1 MAPEAVP
8 AALRSPQRCYETVA
22 YPFVLLHSKNRIGG
36 ARHPLTLAQACCCA
50 LIECARLRAGARH
63 AAICAAPTCLW
74 RVFGAWWAGCSVAPA
89 PRSLTAHTLTI
100 RPEQARRSCEAAGA
114 QEPPSRP
121 PSPRNSP
128 ARPRRRLGGPAACP
142 RGLRAPGAGGRGL
155 LRLEAAPTHISAR
168 SSSGPAPHLE
178 GTAPAGPHRCPGA
191 VVGAPPGPDGRAA
204 PAEGAP
210 RRRAGQ
216 EGEQPGLRAADLHA
230 RQRHPAAAT
239 EEDEPRRGGGGC
251 RARPAGVLPAGHAR
265 TRGAYPRRPSGT
277 HGAAAA
283 QTSLAGAVSEAAL
296 WAAPLR
302 FFAQTAAKGYSQE
315 ASDTALEPS

>member
-1 MAPEAVP
+1 MQNKY
-8 AALRSPQRCYETVA
+8 S
-22 YPFVLLHSKNRIGG
+22 I
-36 ARHPLTLAQACCCA
+36 
-50 LIECARLRAGARH
+50 
-63 AAICAAPTCLW
+63 
-74 RVFGAWWAGCSVAPA
+74 
-89 PRSLTAHTLTI
+89 
-100 RPEQARRSCEAAGA
+100 
-114 QEPPSRP
+114 
-121 PSPRNSP
+121 
-128 ARPRRRLGGPAACP
+128 LGM
-142 RGLRAPGAGGRGL
+142 
-155 LRLEAAPTHISAR
+155 
-168 SSSGPAPHLE
+168 
-178 GTAPAGPHRCPGA
+178 APAGPHRCPGA

-315 ASDTALEPS
+315 ASGTALEPS

>member
-1 MAPEAVP
+1 MRKSHRAD
-8 AALRSPQRCYETVA
+8 RRHRETR
-22 YPFVLLHSKNRIGG
+22 PLDREGG
-36 ARHPLTLAQACCCA
+36 SAGRRHPPAG
-50 LIECARLRAGARH
+50 CARR
-63 AAICAAPTCLW
+63 
-74 RVFGAWWAGCSVAPA
+74 APA
-89 PRSLTAHTLTI
+89 EELSRACK
-100 RPEQARRSCEAAGA
+100 Q
-114 QEPPSRP
+114 RP
-121 PSPRNSP
+121 PAS
-128 ARPRRRLGGPAACP
+128 A
-142 RGLRAPGAGGRGL
+142 
-155 LRLEAAPTHISAR
+155 AR

-178 GTAPAGPHRCPGA
+178 GMAPAGPHRCPGA

-283 QTSLAGAVSEAAL
+283 QTSLAGAVFEAAL

-315 ASDTALEPS
+315 ASGTALEPS

>member
-1 MAPEAVP
+1 MRKSHRAD
-8 AALRSPQRCYETVA
+8 RRHRETR
-22 YPFVLLHSKNRIGG
+22 PLDREGG
-36 ARHPLTLAQACCCA
+36 SAGRRHPPAG
-50 LIECARLRAGARH
+50 CARR
-63 AAICAAPTCLW
+63 
-74 RVFGAWWAGCSVAPA
+74 APA
-89 PRSLTAHTLTI
+89 EELSRACK
-100 RPEQARRSCEAAGA
+100 Q
-114 QEPPSRP
+114 RP
-121 PSPRNSP
+121 PAS
-128 ARPRRRLGGPAACP
+128 A
-142 RGLRAPGAGGRGL
+142 
-155 LRLEAAPTHISAR
+155 AR

-251 RARPAGVLPAGHAR
+251 RTRPAGVLPAGHAR
-265 TRGAYPRRPSGT
+265 TRGAYSRRPSGT

-283 QTSLAGAVSEAAL
+283 QTTLAGAVSGAAL

-315 ASDTALEPS
+315 ASGTALEPS

>member
-36 ARHPLTLAQACCCA
+36 ARHPLTLAQACA
-50 LIECARLRAGARH
+50 APSSSAARLRAGARH

-114 QEPPSRP
+114 PEPPSRP

-142 RGLRAPGAGGRGL
+142 RGLRAPGAGGRAL
-155 LRLEAAPTHISAR
+155 PRLQ
-168 SSSGPAPHLE
+168 
-178 GTAPAGPHRCPGA
+178 
-191 VVGAPPGPDGRAA
+191 AA
-204 PAEGAP
+204 PARISGP
-210 RRRAGQ
+210 
-216 EGEQPGLRAADLHA
+216 EQ
-230 RQRHPAAAT
+230 QRP
-239 EEDEPRRGGGGC
+239 C
-251 RARPAGVLPAGHAR
+251 
-265 TRGAYPRRPSGT
+265 S
-277 HGAAAA
+277 
-283 QTSLAGAVSEAAL
+283 
-296 WAAPLR
+296 
-302 FFAQTAAKGYSQE
+302 
-315 ASDTALEPS
+315 AS